1 MKSVNKMRAAL
12 AALIFSFSLSLLSP
26 AYSQSPI
33 SGFNPATLVN
43 GADGL
48 FIDGK
53 SFWGSNA
60 LPLQAIF
67 RDKGWEGPFRPA
79 DRNNIDVFGRAD
91 TGIIYRGWR
100 LAGFYREELFI
111 EANRDTVEVFRM
123 INMRQDLPVGRI
135 FDINL
140 KARGFSATGIE
151 LSRGF
156 RIEDIIF
163 GNALSIGFTAR
174 YMSGSRI
181 QEGTIKGNVIPTD
194 PKIYDFTLKLDYVY
208 DENFVYERRNVIPGR
223 GAGYSFDIGIK
234 YEFNDSLGVELLFR
248 DILGRIYRRDVPY
261 TTAELISIT
270 RYFDE
275 YGYMVF
281 RPTIRGYRGNKD
293 FTQKIPLKTDIT
305 LTYTKDS
312 FWISPTINFIENRPL
327 YWINIGY
334 KPTENLSFD
343 IGYNINYRSLSMG
356 IAYKEALFEIHT
368 DNVNLEEAMAIGFS
382 MSLRYEW

>member
-1 MKSVNKMRAAL
+1 MKAAL
-12 AALIFSFSLSLLSP
+12 AALIFSFSLSFLSP

-48 FIDGK
+48 FIDAK

-174 YMSGSRI
+174 YMSGRRI

-208 DENFVYERRNVIPGR
+208 DENFIYERRNVIPGR

-248 DILGRIYRRDVPY
+248 DILGRIYWRDVPY
-261 TTAELISIT
+261 T
-270 RYFDE
+270 
-275 YGYMVF
+275 
-281 RPTIRGYRGNKD
+281 
-293 FTQKIPLKTDIT
+293 
-305 LTYTKDS
+305 
-312 FWISPTINFIENRPL
+312 
-327 YWINIGY
+327 
-334 KPTENLSFD
+334 
-343 IGYNINYRSLSMG
+343 
-356 IAYKEALFEIHT
+356 
-368 DNVNLEEAMAIGFS
+368 
-382 MSLRYEW
+382 